1 MRQTPDK
8 LRALAA
14 FLKGK
19 MNMRSL
25 VMTLAVLVVFVTTY
39 LLILPAF
46 TLEKDEAV
54 RQGGIDVVA
63 IESAAEN
70 EDAAETETAE
80 ATADVK
86 DDSDTKTDAEDK
98 DSTDSNA
105 DADKSEKTTASEASS
120 ADVKVLTREDGLTA
134 EGEGFVVQAT
144 TENKTEVPANTELQ
158 VAEVSDKADE
168 LKEYREAALTALKKD
183 DAEVK
188 DIKEI
193 KVYDMSLE
201 AEGESVKTDSKFNVK
216 IEYEEG
222 VKVEDADNVRVLT
235 FDADNKAAV
244 LDAEENKV
252 ETKVESAGKKSNV
265 TEASFETEGISKV
278 AVVEVETLEKTIVAD
293 GKTYKVTVKYNKDAG
308 IPDGS
313 TLEVSEL
320 KGDVYDAY
328 LEKTASK
335 LGKSA
340 DELADTKFFDIT
352 IRNSGEEVKIANPVN
367 VSIQLIGSD
376 NLAESTQV
384 LHFAD
389 ENKADLVDSK
399 VSGDTVKF
407 SADGFSV
414 YAVVGEGS
422 TGDYARMTVEF
433 YNGTTKLASMI
444 VKNSDTAE
452 EIEHILYDPGAGTME
467 TGELFKGW
475 IMGDPDNDYAMPAY
489 TTDDVSKAMTIH
501 DIREWA
507 EGRTIT
513 EHETIK
519 FYAMKFKT
527 FAVSFKDEDGS
538 MVHSEAL
545 ITGGNTATYIVNQ
558 EYTPKSE
565 DAKFEGWY
573 WEPLEAGSNAVVK
586 TSAGVEISQTT
597 PIPNG
602 TTIQISGGSVVFRP
616 NPATGFWLS
625 FMENGK
631 GATYTPPQFIK
642 TNDVTVRPGNPSRL
656 GYEFA
661 GWYTNPEGTG
671 QQFTFGNT
679 ISGRT
684 TLYAKWTPVATAP
697 YTVIIWQQQTTGDK
711 YDFIE
716 SIPLTGNTNTTVN
729 TVSQQGTGNNTYAR
743 INGANYRYDGF
754 HLKEFDQN
762 VTITPEGNAVVNVYY
777 DRNEYTLSF
786 VDSSNPVNTYVPT
799 TGNTGTQY
807 GLVNGEYIQLTR
819 SGNTW
824 IYGTGEYEEGYTATT
839 GNNGTQYGLVNG
851 EYVELT
857 RHGRGSFFNPYYW
870 TYGDTWYS
878 EGPTYTGPRYIYS
891 RTEKTET
898 YTGTRYTLTE
908 SDTVKTITARYGANI
923 ASNFPI
929 VGDNGITYNNGE
941 RWDPQDN
948 SQGWT
953 EVMVHVE
960 TMPDESITF
969 IIDRANRPLKT
980 MYYYVEALPSDTT
993 NIVTR
998 GGVRYV
1004 LHNTVRARYNG
1015 VTEEDFIELEGFTKS
1030 VAAETVNGQAL
1041 SPHSVSGLSGQY
1053 YIASTTQDQS
1063 IYFFYTRDKYNIV
1076 YNDGRYVDGNGNV
1089 LDETARVAMH
1099 ESGDIYYG
1107 ASVADQKNEYKP
1119 TLDEYEFAGWYL
1131 DDACTQPFDFDTSTM
1146 PKGGIQLYA
1155 KWVQKQYRVFMHPN
1169 VPTSESLEWGQTGQ
1183 EMSYRVSY
1191 GDKVSGGHKVMGIR
1205 DGGNYELIGWYTDP
1219 GFTNAFNFDAYVL
1232 RDDTVDINGNPLL
1245 VAYDKTENT
1254 ELDDYGNPTETGNKD
1269 SANNRFWINKK
1280 LDLYAKWRSV
1290 IVGAPGINV
1299 EYDAVL
1305 DKGQFPNGS
1314 TLYTDPLT
1322 YYLDRAEATAAAAS
1336 NALSEDEQFLHWVVQ
1351 KWDAA
1356 QNQYIDAQ
1364 DDQGEDIIVYPGD
1377 TFEVLK
1383 AYAREEDIPE
1393 QQATDTQYKRYTV
1406 RLRAEYAEKQAPTPT
1421 HIYWYANNDSEPGS
1435 DPGTNE
1441 DYMVKTFEEIN
1452 GQQSEFL
1459 EINKAFPIKPADT
1472 FEYEGHEF
1480 LGWARITEP
1489 STGYEQGDYVRPD
1502 VDRLKNT
1509 TLDDADLYLKYD
1521 KATGKFQAYIKD
1533 NNGNWAWTNVAEV
1546 AADEK
1551 QPYHDMFAVWGVKTF
1566 NVDIT
1571 KEVSGSDADKA
1582 QSRTYEI
1589 SYRYQN
1595 ESGEEVNGSVNLYHG
1610 QTTSTAEGQPQ
1621 TITEVPYGTII
1632 TVNEAGETD
1641 FDKAYS
1647 ATHKV
1652 DVEGED
1658 EPQDQAFDP
1667 EPESTE
1673 GAVRN
1678 RFKIT
1683 SDTTVKVTNTR
1694 KSQQVMVKKTD
1705 MAGAVLEGAAFKLN
1719 GTTYTSGSDGFL
1731 KENGETKVF
1740 ELNVG
1745 SHNLSETTSPAGYIP
1760 LQGDVIITVEAQN
1773 VGASIDGT
1781 VTQLDCVK
1789 DPETGIW
1796 TVTVTNSSG
1805 QELPMT
1811 GGIGTTIFYILG
1823 SLLVIGCGVVL
1834 ISRKRAGAGK

>member
-98 DSTDSNA
+98 DSTDTDTKDDAA
-105 DADKSEKTTASEASS
+105 DADKSEKTTSSDAKS
-120 ADVKVLTREDGLTA
+120 ADVKVLTSEDGLTA

-158 VAEVSDKADE
+158 VAEVSDNTDE
-168 LKEYREAALTALKKD
+168 LKEYREAALTALKD
-183 DAEVK
+183 DDKYVK

-193 KVYDMSLE
+193 KVYDMSLQ

-235 FDADNKAAV
+235 FDAENKAAV
-244 LDAEENKV
+244 LDAEDNKV

-320 KGDVYDAY
+320 KGDAYDAY

-352 IRNSGEEVKIANPVN
+352 IKNGDEEVKIANPVN
-367 VSIQLIGSD
+367 VSIQLVGSD

-414 YAVVGEGS
+414 YAVVD
-422 TGDYARMTVEF
+422 TGDQGENARMTVEF
-433 YNGTTKLASMI
+433 YDDTTKIASMI

-489 TTDDVSKAMTIH
+489 TTDDVSKAMTIQ
-501 DIREWA
+501 DIRAWA
-507 EGRTIT
+507 EARTIT

-545 ITGGNTATYIVNQ
+545 ITGGNTATYLVNQ

-573 WEPLEAGSNAVVK
+573 WEPLEVGSNALV
-586 TSAGVEISQTT
+586 TNADGVEIARNT

-642 TNDVTVRPGNPSRL
+642 TNDVTVRPDNPSRL

-729 TVSQQGTGNNTYAR
+729 SVSQQGNGNNTYAR

-786 VDSSNPVNTYVPT
+786 VDSDNPAYGYTQNNNGNYGKVGDTYVRLSN
-799 TGNTGTQY
+799 GNTRYYLAYSDGTPVPAGTAVY
-807 GLVNGEYIQLTR
+807 YRANGWFSTYWDNTVDPTSTNTTYYAAENYNTQLT
-819 SGNTW
+819 W
-824 IYGTGEYEEGYTATT
+824 
-839 GNNGTQYGLVNG
+839 
-851 EYVELT
+851 
-857 RHGRGSFFNPYYW
+857 
-870 TYGDTWYS
+870 
-878 EGPTYTGPRYIYS
+878 
-891 RTEKTET
+891 
-898 YTGTRYTLTE
+898 TRYTGSRYTRTQN
-908 SDTVKTITARYGANI
+908 STVKTITARYGANI

-960 TMPDESITF
+960 TMPDENITF
-969 IIDRANRPLKT
+969 NIDRAERPLKT

-1063 IYFFYTRDKYNIV
+1063 IYFFYTRDKYKIV

-1089 LDETARVAMH
+1089 LDEAIRKDIH

-1107 ASVADQKNEYKP
+1107 ASLADQKNEYKP

-1169 VPTSESLEWGQTGQ
+1169 VPTSESLEWGQTDQ
-1183 EMSYRVSY
+1183 QMSYRVSY
-1191 GDKVSGGHKVMGIR
+1191 GEKVSGGHKVVGIR

-1245 VAYDKTENT
+1245 VDYSKTENT
-1254 ELDDYGNPTETGNKD
+1254 ELDDYGNPSETGNKD
-1269 SANNRFWINKK
+1269 SSNNRFWVNKK

-1314 TLYTDPLT
+1314 IIYTDPLT

-1351 KWDAA
+1351 KWDDE
-1356 QNQYIDAQ
+1356 QNQYVDVQ
-1364 DDQGEDIIVYPGD
+1364 DSQGEDVIVYPGD

-1393 QQATDTQYKRYTV
+1393 HEATDTQYKRYTV
-1406 RLRAEYAEKQAPTPT
+1406 RLRAEYGKKQSPTPT
-1421 HIYWYANNDSEPGS
+1421 HIYWYANNDSEPGA
-1435 DPGTNE
+1435 DPRTNE

-1459 EINKAFPIKPADT
+1459 EINKGFPIMPADT
-1472 FEYEGHEF
+1472 FEYEGHKF

-1489 STGYEQGDYVRPD
+1489 ESGYEQGDYVRPD

-1533 NNGNWAWTNVAEV
+1533 NDGNWAWTNVAEV

-1589 SYRYQN
+1589 SYRYQKT
-1595 ESGEEVNGSVNLYHG
+1595 SGEEVNGSVNLYHG
-1610 QTTSTAEGQPQ
+1610 QTTSSTEGQPQ

-1632 TVNEAGETD
+1632 TVTEAGETE
-1641 FDKAYS
+1641 FDKTYS

-1683 SDTTVKVTNTR
+1683 LDTTIKVTNTR

-1705 MAGAVLEGAAFKLN
+1705 MAGAVLEGAEFKLN

-1834 ISRKRAGAGK
+1834 ISRKRAGSGK

>member
-70 EDAAETETAE
+70 EAAAETETE
-80 ATADVK
+80 TADVEAG
-86 DDSDTKTDAEDK
+86 SEVKTVAEDE
-98 DSTDSNA
+98 DSTDSNV
-105 DADKSEKTTASEASS
+105 DADKSEKTTSSDAKS
-120 ADVKVLTREDGLTA
+120 ADVKVLTSEDGLTA

-158 VAEVSDKADE
+158 VAEVSDNTDE
-168 LKEYREAALTALKKD
+168 LKEYREAALTALKD
-183 DAEVK
+183 DDKYVK

-193 KVYDMSLE
+193 KVYDMSLQ

-235 FDADNKAAV
+235 FDAENKAAV

-320 KGDVYDAY
+320 KGDAYDAY

-335 LGKSA
+335 LDKSA
-340 DELADTKFFDIT
+340 DELVDTKFFDIT
-352 IRNSGEEVKIANPVN
+352 IKNGDEEVKIANPVN
-367 VSIQLIGSD
+367 VSIQLVGSD

-384 LHFAD
+384 LHFASED
-389 ENKADLVDSK
+389 KADLVDSK

-414 YAVVGEGS
+414 YAVVGEGDQ
-422 TGDYARMTVEF
+422 GDYARMTVEF

-545 ITGGNTATYIVNQ
+545 ITGGNTATYLVNQ

-573 WEPLEAGSNAVVK
+573 WEPLETGSNAVVK
-586 TSAGVEISQTT
+586 TADGVEISQTT

-602 TTIQISGGSVVFRP
+602 TKIQISGGSVVFRP

-642 TNDVTVRPGNPSRL
+642 TNDVTVRPDNPSRL

-716 SIPLTGNTNTTVN
+716 SIHLTGNTNTTVN
-729 TVSQQGTGNNTYAR
+729 SISQRGTGNNAYAR
-743 INGANYRYDGF
+743 ISGNNYQYEGF

-777 DRNEYTLSF
+777 DRNEHTF
-786 VDSSNPVNTYVPT
+786 TFRDTNNP
-799 TGNTGTQY
+799 
-807 GLVNGEYIQLTR
+807 
-819 SGNTW
+819 
-824 IYGTGEYEEGYTATT
+824 GYTFTETT
-839 GNNGTQYGLVNG
+839 GNNGTQYGLVDG
-851 EYVELT
+851 EYVQLT
-857 RHGRGSFFNPYYW
+857 RHGGYWGNPYYW
-870 TYGDTWYS
+870 TYGDTWFD
-878 EGPTYTGPRYIYS
+878 EGP
-891 RTEKTET
+891 T
-898 YTGTRYTLTE
+898 YTGTRYTREGSYTIH
-908 SDTVKTITARYGANI
+908 TVTARFGSDI
-923 ASNFPI
+923 STIWNFT
-929 VGDNGITYNNGE
+929 GTNGITYPRSNVNTSWQPSGSSTYTA
-941 RWDPQDN
+941 RITTMQ
-948 SQGWT
+948 
-953 EVMVHVE
+953 
-960 TMPDESITF
+960 TMPDEDITF
-969 IIDRANRPLKT
+969 THTTTNNRKR
-980 MYYYVEALPSDTT
+980 YFHYYVEALPGAQ
-993 NIVTR
+993 NTR
-998 GGVRYV
+998 
-1004 LHNTVRARYNG
+1004 TYNG
-1015 VTEEDFIELEGFTKS
+1015 VQYSLYMPVLENDFNIVFYNDDFFELDGFTRQAITDSTNQS
-1030 VAAETVNGQAL
+1030 VTVSVNGSRWPDVQNGNYQPIQL
-1041 SPHSVSGLSGQY
+1041 SNGATADNL
-1053 YIASTTQDQS
+1053 
-1063 IYFFYTRDKYNIV
+1063 YFYYTRDKFKIF

-1089 LDETARVAMH
+1089 LDEAIRKDIH

-1191 GDKVSGGHKVMGIR
+1191 GEKVSGGHKVMGTR

-1280 LDLYAKWRSV
+1280 LVLYAKWRSV

-1351 KWDAA
+1351 KWDAE
-1356 QNQYIDAQ
+1356 QNQYVDVQ
-1364 DDQGEDIIVYPGD
+1364 DSQGEDVIVYPGD
-1377 TFEVLK
+1377 TYEVLK
-1383 AYAREEDIPE
+1383 AYAREEVIPE
-1393 QQATDTQYKRYTV
+1393 HEATDTQYKRYTV
-1406 RLRAEYAEKQAPTPT
+1406 RLRAEYGKKQAPTPT
-1421 HIYWYANNDSEPGS
+1421 HIYWYANNDSEPGA

-1459 EINKAFPIKPADT
+1459 EINKGFPIMPADT

-1489 STGYEQGDYVRPD
+1489 ASGYEQGNYVRPD

-1533 NNGNWAWTNVAEV
+1533 NDGNWAWTNVAEV

-1610 QTTSTAEGQPQ
+1610 QTTSTTEGQPQ

-1632 TVNEAGETD
+1632 TVTEAGETD
-1641 FDKAYS
+1641 FDKTYS

-1652 DVEGED
+1652 EVEGED

-1673 GAVRN
+1673 GAVRD

-1683 SDTTVKVTNTR
+1683 SDTTIKVTNTR
-1694 KSQQVMVKKTD
+1694 KSQQIMVKKTD
-1705 MAGAVLEGAAFKLN
+1705 MAGAVLEGAEFKLN

-1789 DPETGIW
+1789 DPDTGIW

-1834 ISRKRAGAGK
+1834 ISRKRAGSGK